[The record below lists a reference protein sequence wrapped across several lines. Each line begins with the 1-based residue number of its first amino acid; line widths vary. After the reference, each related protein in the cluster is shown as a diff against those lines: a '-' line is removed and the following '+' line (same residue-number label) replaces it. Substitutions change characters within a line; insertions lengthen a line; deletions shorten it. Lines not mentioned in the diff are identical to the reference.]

1 MVLGEWNRSL
11 LVEITKPIGFLVD
24 ITWYNDLVWLAV
36 WNMAFMTFHSV
47 GNNHSNWQAHIF
59 PRGRAQP
66 PTSRAQRPE
75 WVHHLWETQRGTSCG
90 QVSLCTDTNV
100 RPHTDMHVDTHT
112 QIYIYIYIFVYV
124 YVYISMYIYMHIYWW
139 QICVCHSQRSFD
151 HPIPLQE
158 TAEKQCTELRSLSSR
173 LQDQLKQLRHL
184 DLKGHQ
190 APWSR
195 DQTSERP
202 ERGRKHNMEPRWKI
216 VNGETRDDGKHYG
229 RYGRYGRYVQL
240 YQLSLWT
247 MEKTMED
254 MVTSA
259 NNGCM
264 LMIFWMY
271 QSLCFVYK
279 PHEV

>member
-112 QIYIYIYIFVYV
+112 DIYIYICICICIYF
-124 YVYISMYIYMHIYWW
+124 YVYIYAHLLMADLRVPLPEIIWPS
-139 QICVCHSQRSFD
+139 
-151 HPIPLQE
+151 HPIAGDSWEAVHRAALVVQSIAGS
-158 TAEKQCTELRSLSSR
+158 AEATEALGPERPP
-173 LQDQLKQLRHL
+173 
-184 DLKGHQ
+184 G
-190 APWSR
+190 AVEPWSNIR
-195 DQTSERP
+195 KTRKGTKTQHGTAMKNRERWNQ
-202 ERGRKHNMEPRWKI
+202 RWWKTLWKI
-216 VNGETRDDGKHYG
+216 WWHQRTMDVCWWFSGCIN
-229 RYGRYGRYVQL
+229 RYVLFINPMKSSIL
-240 YQLSLWT
+240 YNYILYITISLW
-247 MEKTMED
+247 
-254 MVTSA
+254 
-259 NNGCM
+259 
-264 LMIFWMY
+264 
-271 QSLCFVYK
+271 
-279 PHEV
+279 